1 MYVNVYIL
9 IFGKLDKSEVIF
21 SMLIRDYC
29 NKFSD
34 NFALLK
40 TMGVCLKNLFDY

>member
-1 MYVNVYIL
+1 MYMNIYIL

>member
-9 IFGKLDKSEVIF
+9 IFGKLDKSEV
-21 SMLIRDYC
+21 LIRDYC